1 MQDQEI
7 FASWRE
13 ESARR
18 ASSCVSVRSACRGD
32 PFCRQYVHLYSNYS
46 GASHWCAWSH
56 AGQQHSATE
65 PAGHDTSRPVITV
78 GGRRSLSGPCRAGA
92 DRISG
97 CSEPLRSPRPARSPP
112 ARRGTPPC
120 FPPVKYTCTQTRPT
134 QPWGWAYS
142 SDTRV
147 RAGGS
152 WGGLRS
158 MDGIGTRDAPPQL
171 LRGNYSF

>member
-78 GGRRSLSGPCRAGA
+78 GGRRSLSGPCGASGRRPDIRMLGALGRLALRRRAGA
-92 DRISG
+92 
-97 CSEPLRSPRPARSPP
+97 
-112 ARRGTPPC
+112 PPC